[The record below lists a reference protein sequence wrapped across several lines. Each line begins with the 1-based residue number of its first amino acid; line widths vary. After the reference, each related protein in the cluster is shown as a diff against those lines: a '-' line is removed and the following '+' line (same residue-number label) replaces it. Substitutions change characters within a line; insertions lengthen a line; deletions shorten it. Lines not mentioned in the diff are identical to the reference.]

1 MLHVITARGL
11 RMSARDVR
19 KFEMCLAVS
28 FTIQDFT
35 ENKTFRK
42 PTFERPLIVHM
53 TAVKQQR

>member
-1 MLHVITARGL
+1 
-11 RMSARDVR
+11 MSARDVR
-19 KFEMCLAVS
+19 EFEICLAVS